1 MENRGEKLLK
11 LIRAGLAQHSARMTD
26 QSLGNRSKY
35 IGMSDIGAYL
45 TCPRMAIL
53 NRLHPSKREESLS
66 KLLTLNRG
74 HWFEDGI
81 ASLLKELNLPHI
93 RQLEI
98 GIEHEDGVEIKAHLD
113 FVLVSTSPSY

>member
-1 MENRGEKLLK
+1 MNRGSKLLE
-11 LIRAGLAQHSARMTD
+11 LIRAGLAQHSARMTV

-66 KLLTLNRG
+66 RLLTLNRG
-74 HWFEDGI
+74 H
-81 ASLLKELNLPHI
+81 
-93 RQLEI
+93 
-98 GIEHEDGVEIKAHLD
+98 
-113 FVLVSTSPSY
+113 